1 MIDFAIM
8 ALNYILGLVQG
19 FLSLTPQQ
27 FDMQMWT
34 KASDIQSALIPAS
47 QTVLVICFT
56 ASVYSE
62 HLAEVNRNTVF
73 RLTLRFALAELL
85 MNGCGALVQAIAI
98 FGNWI
103 LSRFT
108 GGDMSTSILFTIP
121 PEVKTI
127 LDTKYW
133 DIFNMGPMAVV
144 RFIFELLFMIVVIGC
159 AVVILMS
166 VIVRFF
172 RLFIGIAVAPVPLAF
187 AGAGSGNDMSRVAS
201 RFVSGLI
208 SLSIQCVV
216 IWIVFALFAMVL
228 KGNVLDLLPLDNPTF
243 LLYAWMINTIIHLLL
258 LVSLVRGADRLVSQL
273 GFSS

>member
-19 FLSLTPQQ
+19 FLNLTPAQ
-27 FDMQMWT
+27 FDWQMWD
-34 KASDIQSALIPAS
+34 KASTIQSALIPAS
-47 QTVLVICFT
+47 QTVLVICFVS
-56 ASVYSE
+56 SVYSE

-85 MNGCGALVQAIAI
+85 MNGCGAIVQAISI
-98 FGNWI
+98 LGNWI
-103 LSRFT
+103 LSKFA
-108 GGDMSTSILFTIP
+108 GGDMSTGIFFAIP
-121 PEVKTI
+121 PEVKAVI
-127 LDTKYW
+127 DTNYW

-159 AVVILMS
+159 AIVILMS

-172 RLFIGIAVAPVPLAF
+172 RLFIGIAIAPVPLAF

-201 RFVSGLI
+201 RYVSGLI

-216 IWIVFALFAMVL
+216 IWIAFALFAMVL
-228 KGNVLDLLPLDNPTF
+228 NGNVLDLLPLDDPKF
-243 LLYAWMINTIIHLLL
+243 ILFAWMINTIIHLLL

-273 GFSS
+273 GFS